1 MRKGS
6 EVEEERGVGGAE
18 VRDGNI
24 AGMKHFGGKTLQGE
38 TGPANAALP
47 TPSPPLFLPNFTPV
61 SLGGGLSPQRFARR
75 RAGQRLNG
83 SRVTTDTRD
92 EGCVKICRLAGCF
105 ATRRA
110 GQRFDGPLE
119 WALSVG
125 RGGRGGRRLRDG
137 GRRMRGRR
145 GARGA
150 TDEGRG
156 GPRGATDEGTGGGGG
171 YATPGPRRPP
181 SSSPSPSLPPSL
193 PPTSPAPSHL
203 RPVRRA
209 VSRPARSPNRGEA
222 RGGHGVRR
230 VGADMGLL
238 ILCCDRSG
246 SSSR

>member
-137 GRRMRGRR
+137 GGRGGRRMRGR
-145 GARGA
+145 GAA
-150 TDEGRG
+150 G
-156 GPRGATDEGTGGGGG
+156 GM
-171 YATPGPRRPP
+171 RPLDP
-181 SSSPSPSLPPSL
+181 VAPPPPLPLPPSLPPSL
-193 PPTSPAPSHL
+193 PPPPLPLTCGPCAAPCRGPQG
-203 RPVRRA
+203 RPTGGKRGVDTASA
-209 VSRPARSPNRGEA
+209 VWARIWA
-222 RGGHGVRR
+222 Y
-230 VGADMGLL
+230 
-238 ILCCDRSG
+238 
-246 SSSR
+246 